1 MLTVFENEVTANE
14 IAYLQQQFAQMST
27 LLEDEYFITFQ
38 EVIHDLYGKDDES
51 LVQQQRVDIRVGPAG
66 DFVRSIVNRILPNPI
81 KESISIWF
89 ARSIYPIGIHTDT
102 NETSHN
108 GHTLM
113 IPMTFDDRIKTLV
126 WKETAVGV
134 PALKEI
140 FHRFQNDIRSFKPQP
155 RISNKLDLRNCWLSP
170 PSIVDF
176 LELDGIASWQ
186 AGSIFKFDRKQLHSS
201 NNYREFVEFKDYVLI
216 HNDE

>member
-1 MLTVFENEVTANE
+1 
-14 IAYLQQQFAQMST
+14 
-27 LLEDEYFITFQ
+27 
-38 EVIHDLYGKDDES
+38 
-51 LVQQQRVDIRVGPAG
+51 
-66 DFVRSIVNRILPNPI
+66 
-81 KESISIWF
+81 
-89 ARSIYPIGIHTDT
+89 
-102 NETSHN
+102 
-108 GHTLM
+108 M

-134 PALKEI
+134 PSLNEI

-155 RISNKLDLRNCWLSP
+155 QISKKLDLRNCWLSR

-201 NNYREFVEFKDYVLI
+201 NNYREFVDFKDYVLI